1 MTDPGTTR
9 PPRTPC
15 GAVAPHRIN
24 CAETD
29 PRRVAGPVFGYVA
42 SMRGTSE
49 PDIEP
54 DPHLAGARETGGVPD
69 GHLADRTEGD
79 AAATTGTGENEEFV
93 GRAAGRDL
101 GYAGQTGA
109 EARAE
114 AASDSSGPD
123 SSEEVNP

>member
-1 MTDPGTTR
+1 M
-9 PPRTPC
+9 
-15 GAVAPHRIN
+15 
-24 CAETD
+24 
-29 PRRVAGPVFGYVA
+29 FGYVA

-54 DPHLAGARETGGVPD
+54 DPHLARARETGGVPD
-69 GHLADRTEGD
+69 GHPADRTEGD
-79 AAATTGTGENEEFV
+79 APGTTGTGENEEFV

-114 AASDSSGPD
+114 AGG
-123 SSEEVNP
+123 EVNP